1 MRRLVALLLSF
12 VMTLSLTACGT
23 ENGENSQADLDAKS
37 VSEEAEAMRAACFF
51 LLYSLG

>member
-37 VSEEAEAMRAACFF
+37 VSEEAEAMTQQ
-51 LLYSLG
+51 LPETSK